1 MCSMGRRAS
10 AHELF
15 VKMRIRFGIGIAAE
29 FTIETL
35 TGYLLSS
42 LIQVH
47 NIFKTS
53 WRTQQPDP
61 FGIQVS
67 TSLIPTAFR
76 TGSPNN

>member
-1 MCSMGRRAS
+1 MGRRAS

-53 WRTQQPDP
+53 
-61 FGIQVS
+61 
-67 TSLIPTAFR
+67 
-76 TGSPNN
+76 